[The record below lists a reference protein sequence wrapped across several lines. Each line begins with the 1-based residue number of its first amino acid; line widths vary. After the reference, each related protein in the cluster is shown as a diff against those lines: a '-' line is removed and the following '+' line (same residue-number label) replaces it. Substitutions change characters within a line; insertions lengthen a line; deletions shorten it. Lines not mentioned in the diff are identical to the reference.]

1 MNRVMITFSL
11 PLSKKKEI
19 EQIIIANSY
28 KTKQK
33 QSLSNY
39 CLKSVLLYTQVQ
51 TAANF
56 KDFAAVWSNIFVNN
70 NNITLQNKLEIL
82 KNFEEEI
89 KKEKEELEE
98 YFAFKSLKKIKD
110 VEAEK
115 VENLGEMASW
125 IVTEMKKK
133 NESN

>member
-11 PLSKKKEI
+11 PLFKKKEI

-56 KDFAAVWSNIFVNN
+56 KDFKAVWSNIFINN

-115 VENLGEMASW
+115 MENLGEMASW
-125 IVTEMKKK
+125 IITEMKKK